1 MVLSHLRKITRRKK
15 KGMKDFI
22 RGIIEE
28 NQAVLRTAGGK
39 YVDRYDVY
47 GMIVKRFLCEGDTK
61 KRNFHIYYSD
71 GKAYSKK

>member
-15 KGMKDFI
+15 KGMKDLN
-22 RGIIEE
+22 RRIIEE
-28 NQAVLRTAGGK
+28 NQVGYENSRAK
-39 YVDRYDVY
+39 NVDRYDVY